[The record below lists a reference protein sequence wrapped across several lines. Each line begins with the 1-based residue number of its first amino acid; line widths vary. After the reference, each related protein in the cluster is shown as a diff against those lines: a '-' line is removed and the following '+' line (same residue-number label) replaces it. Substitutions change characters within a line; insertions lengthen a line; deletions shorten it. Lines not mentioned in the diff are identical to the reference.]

1 MIDWFKKHRVL
12 FALICVVILLLLMGV
27 PFVIN
32 ILFKI
37 NATTDILVAE
47 WSAGDA
53 LGYYGAIL
61 SFLGTVVLGALALY
75 QNHII
80 KTEADKKAALAEEQE
95 RAENMPRFFLRFQC
109 ASGFCGSLKFAV
121 MNVSNNI
128 AYTVDVYDIKIKGG
142 SKTIWESD
150 DTYGA
155 PVINPQKE
163 MTIQTKS
170 PATNETG
177 EFTLFATMSYMDK
190 YDGKHEYI
198 LIPVAELTAS
208 RIQTFL
214 YYLQA
219 EKQLSRR
226 TISLVRSILIQLYDY
241 AVEMS
246 LAPINP
252 ARSTKLPRQPQRSE
266 SEEKVIPIAQREA
279 VLAAAQKDPIMR
291 PIITTLLFTG
301 MRIGEL
307 LALQWK
313 HINFAAHTITIAQSV
328 TRELTFD
335 ENGKTIEMTDALGS
349 TKTRTSHR
357 VIQAPEL
364 VLTRLREWMR
374 YVATLPKGLEV
385 LTPEGFVFISTRTM
399 SMRTYS
405 GFRASY
411 RHFMDRNGFS
421 GEGLNLHRYRHTYA
435 SMLLEQEINPRIVQK
450 LLGHRDVST
459 TLGIYTHV
467 VPEVFT
473 GVAAAVDTASQ
484 QLMDGT
490 YTPKRSA
497 EAVRAQLQQ
506 IDPMLSEDMTVNLKY
521 L

>member
-1 MIDWFKKHRVL
+1 MKDFLHRWLTTFKTYEVCSRTMELYYSCERLH
-12 FALICVVILLLLMGV
+12 IV
-27 PFVIN
+27 P
-32 ILFKI
+32 
-37 NATTDILVAE
+37 
-47 WSAGDA
+47 A
-53 LGYYGAIL
+53 LG
-61 SFLGTVVLGALALY
+61 
-75 QNHII
+75 
-80 KTEADKKAALAEEQE
+80 D
-95 RAENMPRFFLRFQC
+95 
-109 ASGFCGSLKFAV
+109 
-121 MNVSNNI
+121 
-128 AYTVDVYDIKIKGG
+128 
-142 SKTIWESD
+142 
-150 DTYGA
+150 
-155 PVINPQKE
+155 
-163 MTIQTKS
+163 
-170 PATNETG
+170 
-177 EFTLFATMSYMDK
+177 
-190 YDGKHEYI
+190 
-198 LIPVAELTAS
+198 IPVAELTAS

-226 TISLVRSILIQLYDY
+226 TTSLVRSILIQLYDY

-252 ARSTKLPRQPQRSE
+252 GRSTKLPRQPQRPE

-313 HINFAAHTITIAQSV
+313 HIDFAAHTITIAQSV

-335 ENGKTIEMTDALGS
+335 ENGKTVEMTDVLGS

-357 VIQAPEL
+357 VIQA
-364 VLTRLREWMR
+364 
-374 YVATLPKGLEV
+374 
-385 LTPEGFVFISTRTM
+385 PEGFVFISTRTM

-435 SMLLEQEINPRIVQK
+435 SMLLEQEINPKIVQK

-467 VPEVFT
+467 VPEVFA

-506 IDPMLSEDMTVNLKY
+506 IDPMLSDDMTVNLKY

>member
-1 MIDWFKKHRVL
+1 MPRRPSKPKTTRRGKNEGSVYRRKDGKWVGQVTVGYHPDTGKPIRKYTYVNTREEAARWI
-12 FALICVVILLLLMGV
+12 ALTLVSETATAAPSLSSELLLRDFLHRW
-27 PFVIN
+27 
-32 ILFKI
+32 LTTFKTYEVCSRTMELYYSCERLHI
-37 NATTDILVAE
+37 AP
-47 WSAGDA
+47 A
-53 LGYYGAIL
+53 LGDIP
-61 SFLGTVVLGALALY
+61 
-75 QNHII
+75 I
-80 KTEADKKAALAEEQE
+80 AA
-95 RAENMPRFFLRFQC
+95 
-109 ASGFCGSLKFAV
+109 
-121 MNVSNNI
+121 
-128 AYTVDVYDIKIKGG
+128 
-142 SKTIWESD
+142 
-150 DTYGA
+150 
-155 PVINPQKE
+155 
-163 MTIQTKS
+163 
-170 PATNETG
+170 
-177 EFTLFATMSYMDK
+177 
-190 YDGKHEYI
+190 
-198 LIPVAELTAS
+198 LTAS

-214 YYLQA
+214 YHLQA

-246 LAPINP
+246 LAPSNP
-252 ARSTKLPRQPQRSE
+252 ARSTKLPRQPQHPE
-266 SEEKVIPIAQREA
+266 TEEKVIPIAQREA
-279 VLAAAQKDPIMR
+279 VLAAAQNDPIMY

-313 HINFAAHTITIAQSV
+313 HIDFAARTITIAQSV

-335 ENGKTIEMTDALGS
+335 ENGKTVNMADALGS

-357 VIQAPEL
+357 VIQAPTL

-374 YVATLPKGLEV
+374 YVARLRGGLET

-411 RHFMDRNGFS
+411 RHFLERSGFS

-435 SMLLEQEINPRIVQK
+435 SMLLEQEINSRIVQK

-467 VPEVFT
+467 VPEVFAS
-473 GVAAAVDTASQ
+473 VVAAVDNASQ